1 MSQLEEKINYYQG
14 ANKAEKPLSE
24 VQKTIAQ
31 AMQMENLSIL
41 MGAGCSSFLI
51 NKEGAAVKEEAAIST
66 MAGLFKAFIEQHQDF
81 KILDV
86 SIEDK
91 VNQNLEEL
99 MDFMN
104 ALRQVNHIKEIDEE
118 IDNKINI
125 VKEFITDKITQG
137 MNCSELS
144 EIYKKFYL
152 KTISSSRKSPINIVT
167 TNYDMYNERALDEL
181 NFIYNNG
188 FTGSYRRTFNP
199 NIYKYMYVDNMNLN
213 KDIWNRVDHFYNLYK
228 IHGSISW
235 KKSGNDIYEVSMNEI
250 DKSSLKNVM
259 IYPTPLK
266 DRSTLMVPYTDL
278 MRSFQDNLTQKN
290 SVLITLGYSFG
301 DDHINRIILNNL
313 SIPSFRLIIL
323 GETDYINGDSEEI
336 ETNIGK
342 IRNMDDSRITIIN
355 SSNKIHYFKNFVEKL
370 MPAIPSEEQ
379 EKQKISDQISKV
391 FSDLS
396 ESGGNNN
403 G

>member
-1 MSQLEEKINYYQG
+1 MSQIEEINYYQG
-14 ANKAEKPLSE
+14 STKEKKSLSE

-41 MGAGCSSFLI
+41 MGAGCSSFYI
-51 NKEGAAVKEEAAIST
+51 NDKEAAIST
-66 MAGLFKAFIEQHQDF
+66 MAGLFKDFIEQHQDF
-81 KILDV
+81 KILGV

-118 IDNKINI
+118 IDNKINM
-125 VKEFITDKITQG
+125 VKEFITDKVIRG
-137 MNCSELS
+137 MNCRELS

-152 KTISSSRKSPINIVT
+152 KTISSSRKSPVNIVT

-188 FTGSYRRTFNP
+188 FSGSYIRTFNP

-235 KKSGNDIYEVSMNEI
+235 KKSEDKIYEVSKNEI
-250 DKSSLKNVM
+250 DKKFSENVM

-323 GETDYINGDSEEI
+323 GDTEYENDAGEKID
-336 ETNIGK
+336 TNIGK
-342 IRNMDDSRITIIN
+342 IRKMDDSRIVIIN
-355 SSNKIHYFKNFVEKL
+355 SENKIHYFKNFVEKL
-370 MPAIPSEEQ
+370 MPSIPSEEQ
-379 EKQKISDQISKV
+379 EKQKISDKISKV
-391 FSDLS
+391 FSELN

-403 G
+403 E

>member
-1 MSQLEEKINYYQG
+1 MSQIEEINYYQG
-14 ANKAEKPLSE
+14 STKEKKSLSE

-41 MGAGCSSFLI
+41 MGAGCSSFYI
-51 NKEGAAVKEEAAIST
+51 NDKEAAIST
-66 MAGLFKAFIEQHQDF
+66 MAGLFKDFIEQHQDF
-81 KILDV
+81 KILGV

-118 IDNKINI
+118 IDNKINM
-125 VKEFITDKITQG
+125 VKEFITDKVIRG
-137 MNCSELS
+137 MNCRELS

-152 KTISSSRKSPINIVT
+152 KTISSSRKSPVNIVT

-188 FTGSYRRTFNP
+188 FSGSYMRTFNP

-235 KKSGNDIYEVSMNEI
+235 KKSEDKIYEVSKNEI
-250 DKSSLKNVM
+250 DKKFSENVM

-323 GETDYINGDSEEI
+323 GDTEYENDAGEKID
-336 ETNIGK
+336 TNIGK
-342 IRNMDDSRITIIN
+342 IRKMDDSRIVIIN
-355 SSNKIHYFKNFVEKL
+355 SENKIHYFKNFVEKL
-370 MPAIPSEEQ
+370 MPSIPSEEQ
-379 EKQKISDQISKV
+379 EKQKISDKISKV
-391 FSDLS
+391 FSELN

-403 G
+403 E

>member
-1 MSQLEEKINYYQG
+1 MSQIEEINYYQG
-14 ANKAEKPLSE
+14 STKEKKSLSE

-41 MGAGCSSFLI
+41 MGAGCSSFYI
-51 NKEGAAVKEEAAIST
+51 NDKEAAIST
-66 MAGLFKAFIEQHQDF
+66 MAGLFKDFIEQHQDF
-81 KILDV
+81 KILGV

-118 IDNKINI
+118 IDNKINM
-125 VKEFITDKITQG
+125 VKEFITDKVIRG
-137 MNCSELS
+137 MNCRELS

-152 KTISSSRKSPINIVT
+152 KTISSSRKSPVNIVT

-188 FTGSYRRTFNP
+188 FSGSYMRTFNP

-235 KKSGNDIYEVSMNEI
+235 KKSEDKIYEVSKNEI
-250 DKSSLKNVM
+250 DKKFSENVM

-266 DRSTLMVPYTDL
+266 DRSTLMIPYTDL

-323 GETDYINGDSEEI
+323 GDTEYENDAGEKID
-336 ETNIGK
+336 TNIGK
-342 IRNMDDSRITIIN
+342 IRKMDDSRIVIIN
-355 SSNKIHYFKNFVEKL
+355 SENKIHYFKNFVEKL
-370 MPAIPSEEQ
+370 MPSIPSEEQ
-379 EKQKISDQISKV
+379 EKQKISDKISKV
-391 FSDLS
+391 FSELN

-403 G
+403 E

>member
-14 ANKAEKPLSE
+14 ANKTEKTL
-24 VQKTIAQ
+24 VDAQKTIAQ
-31 AMQMENLSIL
+31 ALQMENLSIL
-41 MGAGCSSFLI
+41 MGAGCSSFYI
-51 NKEGAAVKEEAAIST
+51 GEEEAAIST
-66 MAGLFKAFIEQHQDF
+66 MAGLFKDFVKENPDFRILGVDIE
-81 KILDV
+81 
-86 SIEDK
+86 EK
-91 VNQNLEEL
+91 VNRNLEEL

-104 ALRQVNHIKEIDEE
+104 ALKQVNHIKEIDEE
-118 IDNKINI
+118 IDKKINI
-125 VKEFITDKITQG
+125 VKKFITDKITQG
-137 MNCSELS
+137 MNCYELS
-144 EIYKKFYL
+144 EIYKKLYL

-188 FTGSYRRTFNP
+188 FTGSYSRTFNP
-199 NIYKYMYVDNMNLN
+199 NMYKYMYVDNMNLN

-235 KKSGNDIYEVSMNEI
+235 KKSQDKIYEISKNEI
-250 DKSSLKNVM
+250 GKSSLENVM

-323 GETDYINGDSEEI
+323 GDTEYENDTGEKIA
-336 ETNIGK
+336 TNIGK
-342 IRNMDDSRITIIN
+342 IKNMDDSRITIIN
-355 SSNKIHYFKNFVEKL
+355 SKNKIHYFNNFVEKL

-391 FSDLS
+391 FSELS
-396 ESGGNNN
+396 DNGGNKNE
-403 G
+403 

>member
-1 MSQLEEKINYYQG
+1 MLEGLGLNQIDEEINYYQG
-14 ANKAEKPLSE
+14 ANKVKKSLSD

-31 AMQMENLSIL
+31 ALQMENLSIL
-41 MGAGCSSFLI
+41 MGAGCSSFYI
-51 NKEGAAVKEEAAIST
+51 DNEEAAIST
-66 MAGLFKAFIEQHQDF
+66 MAGLFKDFIKSNPDF
-81 KILDV
+81 EILGV
-86 SIEDK
+86 GIEDK
-91 VNQNLEEL
+91 VNRNLEEL

-104 ALRQVNHIKEIDEE
+104 ALRQVNHIKEIDKE
-118 IDNKINI
+118 IDKKINI
-125 VKEFITDKITQG
+125 VKKFITDKITQG
-137 MNCSELS
+137 MDCKELS
-144 EIYKKFYL
+144 EIYKKLYL

-181 NFIYNNG
+181 NFIYNSG
-188 FTGSYRRTFNP
+188 FTGSYMRTFNP
-199 NIYKYMYVDNMNLN
+199 NMYRYMYVDNMNLN
-213 KDIWNRVDHFYNLYK
+213 KDVWNRVDHFYNLYK

-235 KKSGNDIYEVSMNEI
+235 KKSEDKIYEISMKEI
-250 DKSSLKNVM
+250 DKSSLENVM

-323 GETDYINGDSEEI
+323 GDTEYENNADEKI

-342 IRNMDDSRITIIN
+342 IKNMDD
-355 SSNKIHYFKNFVEKL
+355 
-370 MPAIPSEEQ
+370 
-379 EKQKISDQISKV
+379 
-391 FSDLS
+391 
-396 ESGGNNN
+396 
-403 G
+403 